1 MDDDAEQRWQ
11 MNISAPDT
19 RIPATV
25 ITGFL
30 GAGKTTLLNNI
41 LRNRSGRKVAV
52 IVNEFGEVGIDGQLV
67 FDDQN
72 EQLIEFNNGC
82 LCCTVRGDL
91 IETLER
97 IRDRAGDIDAILI
110 ETTGLADPA
119 PVAST
124 FFVSDEVR
132 STARLDAFITVVDA
146 VNFEQS
152 FDENEEAREQIG
164 FADIV
169 LINKTDLA
177 TEGDLRHL
185 EQRIARLN
193 PMAKIYRTT
202 RSEIDLS
209 LILSTDAF
217 QLDAKL
223 QVDPQ
228 FLDDHEH
235 EHDASIGS
243 IVLRAE
249 RPVDM
254 NRFMSWAN
262 MLVQQQTGGILR
274 TKGVFNARG
283 FNERVLFQSVRML
296 TSMSR
301 LAAWEDV
308 VSRRTEYVI
317 IGHNLDRAALE
328 AGFADCLAR

>member
-1 MDDDAEQRWQ
+1 MDIGAKD
-11 MNISAPDT
+11 S

-41 LRNRSGRKVAV
+41 LRNRKGQKVAV

-67 FDDQN
+67 FDDEN

-97 IRDRAGDIDAILI
+97 IRDRSSDIDAILI

-124 FFVSDEVR
+124 FFVSDDVR
-132 STARLDAFITVVDA
+132 AAARLDAFITVVDA
-146 VNFEQS
+146 VNFAHS
-152 FDENEEAREQIG
+152 FDENEEAREQLG

-169 LINKTDLA
+169 LVNKTDLV
-177 TEGDLRHL
+177 TESELRHL

-193 PMAKIYRTT
+193 PMAKVYRTT
-202 RSEIDLS
+202 QGEIDLS
-209 LILSTDAF
+209 LILGTGAF
-217 QLDAKL
+217 QLDTKL
-223 QVDPQ
+223 EVDPQ

-243 IVLRAE
+243 IVLRAD
-249 RPVDM
+249 RPVDL
-254 NRFMSWAN
+254 NRFMSWVSR
-262 MLVQQQTGGILR
+262 LVQEQAGRILR
-274 TKGVFNARG
+274 TKGVFHARG
-283 FNERVLFQSVRML
+283 FNEKVLFQSVRML
-296 TSMSR
+296 TSMNR
-301 LAAWEDV
+301 LAAWNEAEP
-308 VSRRTEYVI
+308 RCTEYVV
-317 IGHNLDRAALE
+317 IGHDLDRDALE
-328 AGFADCLAR
+328 QGFADCLAR

>member
-1 MDDDAEQRWQ
+1 
-11 MNISAPDT
+11 MNASVPDV

-41 LRNRSGRKVAV
+41 LRNRSGQKVAV

-67 FDDQN
+67 YDDDN

-91 IETLER
+91 IETLEKIQQR
-97 IRDRAGDIDAILI
+97 SGELDAILI

-132 STARLDAFITVVDA
+132 STTRLDAFITVVDS
-146 VNFEQS
+146 VNFERS

-169 LINKTDLA
+169 LLNKTDLVS
-177 TEGDLRHL
+177 ESNLDRL
-185 EQRIARLN
+185 ERRIGHLN
-193 PMAKIYRTT
+193 PLAKIYRTA
-202 RSEIDLS
+202 RSEVDLS
-209 LILSTDAF
+209 LILGTNAF

-223 QVDPQ
+223 QVDPT
-228 FLDDHEH
+228 FLNDHEH

-243 IVLRAE
+243 LVLSSAQ
-249 RPVDM
+249 PVDL
-254 NRFMSWAN
+254 NRFMSWIGQ
-262 MLVQQQTGGILR
+262 LVQQPDGGILR
-274 TKGVFNARG
+274 TKGVLNAQG
-283 FNERVLFQSVRML
+283 FDEKVLFQSVRML

-301 LAAWEDV
+301 LSRWEGSE
-308 VSRRTEYVI
+308 SRNTEFVL
-317 IGHNLDRAALE
+317 IGRYLDREALE
-328 AGFADCLAR
+328 AGFKECVAR

>member
-1 MDDDAEQRWQ
+1 MDITAT
-11 MNISAPDT
+11 DT

-41 LRNRSGRKVAV
+41 LRNQNGRKVAV

-67 FDDQN
+67 FDDEN

-97 IRDRAGDIDAILI
+97 IRERAGDIDAILI

-124 FFVSDEVR
+124 FFVSNEVR
-132 STARLDAFITVVDA
+132 SAARLDAFITVVDA

-152 FDENEEAREQIG
+152 FDENEEAREQLG

-169 LINKTDLA
+169 LVNKTDLV
-177 TEGDLRHL
+177 EEHELRHL

-193 PMAKIYRTT
+193 PMAKVYRTT
-202 RSEIDLS
+202 QSKIDLS
-209 LILSTDAF
+209 LILSTNAF

-223 QVDPQ
+223 QVDPK

-235 EHDASIGS
+235 QHDASIGS
-243 IVLRAE
+243 IVLRE
-249 RPVDM
+249 DRPVDM
-254 NRFMSWAN
+254 NRFMLWISR
-262 MLVQQQTGGILR
+262 LVQEQAGGILR
-274 TKGVFNARG
+274 TKGVFNAHG
-283 FNERVLFQSVRML
+283 FNDRVLFQSVRML

-301 LAAWEDV
+301 LSAWEGKD
-308 VSRRTEYVI
+308 SRRTEYVV
-317 IGHNLDRAALE
+317 IGHDLDRAALE
-328 AGFADCLAR
+328 AGFFECVVR

>member
-1 MDDDAEQRWQ
+1 MD
-11 MNISAPDT
+11 ITAPDR

-41 LRNRSGRKVAV
+41 LRNRRGQKVAV

-97 IRDRAGDIDAILI
+97 IHERAGDIDAILI

-124 FFVSDEVR
+124 FFVSNEVR

-169 LINKTDLA
+169 LVNKTDLA
-177 TEGDLRHL
+177 TESELCHL

-193 PMAKIYRTT
+193 PMAKVYRTT
-202 RSEIDLS
+202 QSEIDLS
-209 LILSTDAF
+209 LILRTGAF

-223 QVDPQ
+223 QVDPK

-235 EHDASIGS
+235 EHDASISS

-249 RPVDM
+249 KAVDM
-254 NRFMSWAN
+254 NRFMSWVNA
-262 MLVQQQTGGILR
+262 LVQGQVGGILR

-283 FNERVLFQSVRML
+283 FNEKVLFQSVRML

-301 LAAWEDV
+301 LAAWGDSEL
-308 VSRRTEYVI
+308 RQTEYVV
-317 IGHNLDRAALE
+317 IGNNLDRAALE
-328 AGFADCLAR
+328 AGFGACLIC

>member
-1 MDDDAEQRWQ
+1 
-11 MNISAPDT
+11 MNVSAPDT

-41 LRNRSGRKVAV
+41 LRNRNGRKVAV
-52 IVNEFGEVGIDGQLV
+52 IVNEFGEVGIDGQIV
-67 FDDQN
+67 IDDQN

-97 IRDRAGDIDAILI
+97 IRERAGDIEAILI

-124 FFVSDEVR
+124 FFVSEEVR

-146 VNFEQS
+146 VNFDQS

-169 LINKTDLA
+169 LVNKTDLA

-185 EQRIARLN
+185 ERRIARLN
-193 PMAKIYRTT
+193 PMAKVYRTT
-202 RSEIDLS
+202 QSEIDLS
-209 LILSTDAF
+209 LILGTGAF

-223 QVDPQ
+223 QVDPE
-228 FLDDHEH
+228 FLNDHEH
-235 EHDASIGS
+235 EHDSSIGS
-243 IVLRAE
+243 VVLRTDH
-249 RPVDM
+249 PVDM
-254 NRFMSWAN
+254 NQFMSWVTR
-262 MLVQQQTGGILR
+262 LVQEQSGGILR

-301 LAAWEDV
+301 LSAWDDV
-308 VSRRTEYVI
+308 TPRRTEYVV
-317 IGHNLDRAALE
+317 IGHDLDRAALE
-328 AGFADCLAR
+328 AGFADCLAH